1 MSEFNV
7 DDEVVITGNS
17 NEHGFDLGE
26 RAVLDRFSG
35 VADGGDLEWLT
46 ADGWYIFESDFELY
60 EQGTQPETTTM
71 SEPQCITAAGILGQ
85 AISEMEDRA
94 KTYDRA
100 EGERSMGR
108 TVGAFNAITGGN
120 MTEVQGWLFMAVLK
134 SVRSQQGGYRADSFI
149 DGAAYFALAGECA
162 SELQEKNQ

>member
-1 MSEFNV
+1 MSKYKEG
-7 DDEVVITGNS
+7 DKVVITGNTYGHDY
-17 NEHGFDLGE
+17 EIGETVVLLGWE
-26 RAVLDRFSG
+26 AK
-35 VADGGDLEWLT
+35 GDTWWDT
-46 ADGWYIFESDFELY
+46 GDWYVQESEFELY
-60 EQGTQPETTTM
+60 EQETTTM

-108 TVGAFNAITGGN
+108 TVNAFNAITGGN

-162 SELQEKNQ
+162 SEQQEDNK